1 MVIKDFSNS
10 DRNKGG
16 FKKPYNTISV
26 GYNKNYS
33 TDYKKDYEKYKE
45 SKLKQEESVETV

>member
-1 MVIKDFSNS
+1 MVTEVITNH
-10 DRNKGG
+10 N
-16 FKKPYNTISV
+16 ISKS

-45 SKLKQEESVETV
+45 SKEKKEQVETV